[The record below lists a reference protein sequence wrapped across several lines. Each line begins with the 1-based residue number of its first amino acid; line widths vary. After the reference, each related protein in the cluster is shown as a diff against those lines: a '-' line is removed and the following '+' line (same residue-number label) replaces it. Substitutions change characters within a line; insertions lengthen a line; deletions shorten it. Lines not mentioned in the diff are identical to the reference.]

1 MSDYAT
7 PRQVNRAARMLG
19 RYARDNRM
27 WELSF
32 TARTYV
38 TANKRTHTVSR
49 TKLAMLSQ
57 AEMKALLRD
66 LKR

>member
-1 MSDYAT
+1 MNDYAT

-27 WELSF
+27 WELSYI
-32 TARTYV
+32 ARGYIT
-38 TANKRTHTVSR
+38 TNKRTHTVSR
-49 TKLAMLSQ
+49 SKLAILSQ
-57 AEMKALLRD
+57 REMKALLRD